1 MELPS
6 VILNNFLLELQGTQ
20 LKSAIREAIANSLH
34 LSVNSS
40 LFVEGRLIIEVPE
53 DLTLITLSFTNS
65 ENSETK
71 SQSSRAPL
79 QCDSYFPFKCLG
91 QQSTNYSDNLQN
103 TNKIS
108 RSKSMSST
116 SMIDY
121 ALDLTKGAPVPTSL
135 QKTLVKQDSVP
146 VNEMMRHF
154 QQNLF
159 PSTCQPLFQLTTTL
173 PTMSSTIQLESH
185 SVTPS
190 PKKRKRLGVTSVRKT
205 NDFRQFRC
213 NQCDDIFNS
222 LRNLE
227 SHTQETHGGYKCHL
241 CKMPFTQRSNLQRH
255 ALKHVDFKP
264 FECNLCERAYY
275 RKDHLMRHM
284 QKAHPFQPVEE
295 NIRVKLR
302 TSESLDY
309 LRQKREE
316 NFTANIDSGDGNS
329 ISESLQMEDTFGS
342 EDGELAVMKRVM
354 KADTDATESPI
365 LALYLGWI
373 DPKYNNKL

>member
-6 VILNNFLLELQGTQ
+6 VILNNFLLELQGIQ

-34 LSVNSS
+34 VSDNSN

-53 DLTLITLSFTNS
+53 DLTSITLSFTNG
-65 ENSETK
+65 ENSETR
-71 SQSSRAPL
+71 SQSSRSPL
-79 QCDSYFPFKCLG
+79 QCKSYHPFKCIE
-91 QQSTNYSDNLQN
+91 QQSTNCSDNLQN

-108 RSKSMSST
+108 RSKSASST

-121 ALDLTKGAPVPTSL
+121 ALDLTKGASVPTSL
-135 QKTLVKQDSVP
+135 QETLVKEDSVP
-146 VNEMMRHF
+146 ANEMMRLF

-159 PSTCQPLFQLTTTL
+159 SSTCRPLFQLTTTL
-173 PTMSSTIQLESH
+173 PTMSSAIQLESH

-190 PKKRKRLGVTSVRKT
+190 PKKRRRLEVTSVRKT
-205 NDFRQFRC
+205 DEFRQFRC

-264 FECNLCERAYY
+264 FECNLCEKAYY

-309 LRQKREE
+309 LRQTREE
-316 NFTANIDSGDGNS
+316 DFTANINSGDGNS
-329 ISESLQMEDTFGS
+329 INESLNMKHTLDS

-354 KADTDATESPI
+354 KADTDAIESPV
-365 LALYLGWI
+365 
-373 DPKYNNKL
+373 